1 MLNNRY
7 CFTLDLVDD
16 AHSMAQYRKYHRK
29 IWPEITKSITDAG
42 IIALE
47 IYLSGN
53 RLFMI
58 METEE
63 NFTFERKAKM
73 DAENPKVV
81 EWENTMAAFQKPVAW
96 AKKGEKWTLMERI
109 FDLEDNGS
117 NTHDRN

>member
-58 METEE
+58 ME
-63 NFTFERKAKM
+63 NRRKFHFR
-73 DAENPKVV
+73 AEGKD
-81 EWENTMAAFQKPVAW
+81 
-96 AKKGEKWTLMERI
+96 GC
-109 FDLEDNGS
+109 
-117 NTHDRN
+117 